1 MKNKSQIWNSTTS
14 GYQSIDTSAN
24 VNNFERNYSLGYC
37 HSSLDASVL
46 SLEGWGERE
55 IKSTRNDEKEKRV
68 LRNRSSL
75 VTQRWGERCVK
86 RQKWLCGTIPDC
98 VISNKYFALQLDKT
112 KLFAASKLTHKPLA
126 WWISLKV
133 PEFSSR
139 FVKVSHGPSLRARN
153 ERSLRYTHFPLQLC
167 AIEPSRRKDIITPSP
182 WQKDFNESCVPSPGS
197 QGLELA
203 CGLQQFF
210 VVELR
215 ITTETTS
222 VKKTKTHLYNFKKAI
237 KSCKAFLSQHNVRNR
252 NNHLYEPIRKCECY
266 STFIVSVIPSST
278 SFPDPFPRRS
288 HFEVKTLG
296 TSLRFLLLPRKPS
309 V

>member
-1 MKNKSQIWNSTTS
+1 M
-14 GYQSIDTSAN
+14 DTSAN
-24 VNNFERNYSLGYC
+24 INSERNCSLGYC
-37 HSSLDASVL
+37 HSSVDTSVL
-46 SLEGWGERE
+46 PPQGWGERE
-55 IKSTRNDEKEKRV
+55 IKSARNDEKEKRV
-68 LRNRSSL
+68 SRSRFCL
-75 VTQRWGERCVK
+75 VTQRWGRDK
-86 RQKWLCGTIPDC
+86 KLYGTIPDC
-98 VISNKYFALQLDKT
+98 VISNKYFGLQLDKT

-126 WWISLKV
+126 WWISQKV
-133 PEFSSR
+133 PEFSSC

-153 ERSLRYTHFPLQLC
+153 EPSLRYTHFPLQLC

-237 KSCKAFLSQHNVRNR
+237 KSCKAFLSQHNVTNR

-266 STFIVSVIPSST
+266 SMMLSST

-288 HFEVKTLG
+288 HFDVITLG
-296 TSLRFLLLPRKPS
+296 TSLRFLPRKPS
-309 V
+309 VQH